1 MKRYE
6 NKNKKENTRRC
17 DVAGCPEAG
26 EYRAPKDRTLR
37 DYYWFCLKH
46 VKEYNK
52 NWDFLKGLSADE
64 IEEHLQND
72 ITWQRPTWKLGHG
85 GIKADPKVKD
95 YFRVRE
101 DVGLGMDGRHNP
113 PPPAPENRDKR
124 LVQAVAFMEL
134 SFPLVLA
141 DVKKRYK
148 KLAKQYHPDTNRG
161 DTEAAKRFQALNE
174 AYHYIVE
181 HIS

>member
-17 DVAGCPEAG
+17 DVAGCPEVG

-85 GIKADPKVKD
+85 GIKANPKVKD
-95 YFRVRE
+95 YFRVRG

>member
-64 IEEHLQND
+64 IEKHLQND

-101 DVGLGMDGRHNP
+101 DVGLGMDGRHNAP
-113 PPPAPENRDKR
+113 SPAPENRDKR
-124 LVQAVAFMEL
+124 LVQAVAYM
-134 SFPLVLA
+134 
-141 DVKKRYK
+141 
-148 KLAKQYHPDTNRG
+148 
-161 DTEAAKRFQALNE
+161 
-174 AYHYIVE
+174 
-181 HIS
+181 